1 MFLTTLNAPPSSCHQ
16 ALGRNKLLFLPS
28 SILSKICFPQQQ
40 KVVEETMICFSKTQ
54 SENMKMINVMALHFC
69 KKYLSYSMVLI
80 LLLLLCNHD
89 SSIIKLHQKRSSYLD
104 EGWLFIGSFKV
115 RSLHMMIYKEVLA
128 QFLYITNSKIV
139 FPVKLGKIVTLCM
152 LQKEGR

>member
-54 SENMKMINVMALHFC
+54 SENMKMINVMSLHFC

-89 SSIIKLHQKRSSYLD
+89 SLIIKLHLKKSSYLD

-115 RSLHMMIYKEVLA
+115 RSLHVMIDKEVLA
-128 QFLYITNSKIV
+128 QFLYINNSKIV
-139 FPVKLGKIVTLCM
+139 FPVKLGKIITLSM

>member
-1 MFLTTLNAPPSSCHQ
+1 
-16 ALGRNKLLFLPS
+16 
-28 SILSKICFPQQQ
+28 
-40 KVVEETMICFSKTQ
+40 
-54 SENMKMINVMALHFC
+54 
-69 KKYLSYSMVLI
+69 MVLI

-115 RSLHMMIYKEVLA
+115 RSLHVMIDKEVLA
-128 QFLYITNSKIV
+128 QFLYINNSKIV
-139 FPVKLGKIVTLCM
+139 FPVKLGKIITLSM